1 MMDLGGWVN
10 FGEVQGAVALP
21 VCGHK
26 SFLQVGLVAI
36 AGVQAN

>member
-1 MMDLGGWVN
+1 MINFEGWGN

-21 VCGHK
+21 VCGRGA
-26 SFLQVGLVAI
+26 FLQVGLGAV